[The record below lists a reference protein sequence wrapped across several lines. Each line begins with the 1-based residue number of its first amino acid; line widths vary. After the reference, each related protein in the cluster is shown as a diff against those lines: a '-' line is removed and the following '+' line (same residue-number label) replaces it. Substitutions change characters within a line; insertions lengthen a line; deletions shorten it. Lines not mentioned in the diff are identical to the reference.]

1 MEIFIIPLIA
11 LAVWILQ
18 YIFQGE
24 DESKQQPRPRQPGA
38 APRPVN
44 RPRRPVSDLDRYLEE
59 TRRRRQDD
67 GRPVVVAEVVPVAP
81 PRAEEKPRTV
91 IPPARPASP
100 PRVERRPPVP
110 VPEPVRRPPPAQ
122 TSLPAAMDVAPLPT
136 NPIVRQQVAS
146 LRTDA
151 PPMAVEVLG
160 GSRAAASPLLGEL
173 ARMLR
178 TPRSLAAAV
187 ILHEM
192 LERPRW
198 RGSPR
203 S

>member
-11 LAVWILQ
+11 LAVWILH

-24 DESKQQPRPRQPGA
+24 DESKPQPRPRQPA
-38 APRPVN
+38 AGPRPVD

-81 PRAEEKPRTV
+81 PRAEEKPRAV
-91 IPPARPASP
+91 VSPVRPAAP
-100 PRVERRPPVP
+100 PRIERRPPP
-110 VPEPVRRPPPAQ
+110 SAPELARRPPPAQ
-122 TSLPAAMDVAPLPT
+122 PSLPSAMDVAPLPT
-136 NPIVRQQVAS
+136 NPIVRQEVTS

-160 GSRAAASPLLGEL
+160 GTRAPSPLLGEL
-173 ARMLR
+173 ARMLG

-198 RGSPR
+198 RGSPT